1 MMANAALF
9 FFISLGF
16 CYFIVL
22 KSSNIRGL
30 TVRFADI
37 LQRRAFPS
45 TSDFE
50 HIKFAFLRI
59 IFGILLLNRDI
70 QIFSALLPEE
80 IFTPVGYT
88 AMAAL
93 AAAICVTFGF
103 MTQWALL
110 FLMFFMWHI
119 GEQILSTSTL
129 GNDIAASL
137 SLLLLLTSAG
147 KFLSIDGLLTSRVK
161 HKIWFD
167 FLLYDEGIPSR
178 RSIALA
184 KFVSLLTYFMV
195 CVYSICVHLNEPAW
209 MNGVAGPYL
218 LTNNFM
224 SVFYQNFTQWFTE
237 YPLAV
242 HIAKISL
249 WVMMLWYPSLIPFS
263 LLGGVF
269 RSYVIWWGILFF
281 IMSSFVLRLGSLAE
295 FEFVMWAGFFWA
307 TTGLDKRKKLS
318 VFYDDTC
325 NLCDRTV
332 LAITYLDIF
341 NRVTLRPLSKHGE
354 ALQAYGV
361 KPEAAMENLYGVQ
374 EENGPETGKVT
385 FGYDFYVALS
395 KNLFLLWPV
404 VPFLYLGKW
413 LCVGPA
419 IYNLVARKRHEI
431 FGFCK
436 VPTKKVVR
444 AEPVTKDDLTV
455 FGTAVKVHV
464 VLLAFCYMIA
474 TPLPY
479 LGVLAQGNAGARAA
493 AYYGIAPINVFNR
506 DDLRIAENWFTLRDV
521 KNDRLMP
528 ILTKEGVRLGLHRSD
543 RVYFGHTLMFRRLS
557 IGTEGCL
564 FNNWQPML
572 TYLSKVSLYRM
583 GAPAGIY
590 QIEYVQ
596 YHQSL
601 PDEEKVLNGEYVV
614 EPITSPCTK
623 TFEVNYA
630 P

>member
-1 MMANAALF
+1 MTNAILF

-16 CYFIVL
+16 CYLIVL

-30 TVRFADI
+30 AIRFADI

-59 IFGILLLNRDI
+59 LFGILLLNRDI

-80 IFTPVGYT
+80 VFTPVGYT
-88 AMAAL
+88 AMAGI
-93 AAAICVTFGF
+93 AASLCVTFGF
-103 MTQWALL
+103 MTQWTLL
-110 FLMFFMWHI
+110 FLTFYMWQI
-119 GEQILSTSTL
+119 GEHTLSTSTL

-147 KFLSIDGLLTSRVK
+147 KFLSIDGLLTSRLK
-161 HKIWFD
+161 NKKWFD
-167 FLLYDEGIPSR
+167 LLLYDEGIPSR

-184 KFVSLLTYFMV
+184 KFVSLLTYSMV
-195 CVYSICVHLNEPAW
+195 CIFSICMHVYEPAW
-209 MNGVAGPYL
+209 MSGVAGPYL
-218 LTNNFM
+218 LSNNFM
-224 SVFYQNFTQWFTE
+224 SVYYQTFTQWFTE

-242 HIAKISL
+242 YLAKYSL
-249 WVMMLWYPSLIPFS
+249 WVMMLWYPALIPFS

-269 RSYVIWWGILFF
+269 RSYIIWWGILFF
-281 IMSSFVLRLGSLAE
+281 IMSSFMLQLGSLAE

-307 TTGLDKRKKLS
+307 KTGLDKAKKLS

-325 NLCDRTV
+325 NLCDRTI

-341 NRVTLRPLSKHGE
+341 NRVTLRPLSKHGDL
-354 ALQAYGV
+354 LQTYGV
-361 KPEAAMENLYGVQ
+361 KPEAAMQNLYGVQ
-374 EENGPETGKVT
+374 EENSQEKGKVT
-385 FGYDFYVALS
+385 FGYDFYMALS

-404 VPFLYLGKW
+404 LPFLYLGKW
-413 LCVGPA
+413 LLIGPA
-419 IYNLVARKRHEI
+419 MYNLVARKRHEI

-444 AEPVTKDDLTV
+444 TEPVTKEGLTV

-464 VLLAFCYMIA
+464 LLLAFCYMIG

-479 LGVLAQGNAGARAA
+479 LGIMAQDNLGAKAA
-493 AYYGIAPINVFNR
+493 VYYGMAPINVFNR
-506 DDLRIAENWFTLRDV
+506 TDLRMAENWFTLRDI

-528 ILTKEGVRLGLHRSD
+528 VFTKEGTRLGLHRSD
-543 RVYFGHTLMFRRLS
+543 RVYFGHTLVFRRAV
-557 IGTEGCL
+557 IGTEGCS
-564 FNNWQPML
+564 FNDWQPKL
-572 TYLSKVSLYRM
+572 NYLSKVSLYRM

-596 YHQSL
+596 YHQPL
-601 PDEEKVLNGEYVV
+601 PDEEKVLAGEFVV
-614 EPITSPCTK
+614 EPITSPCTQ
-623 TFEVNYA
+623 TFEVNYN